1 MGFLSGLHLGRIASG
16 FKRSISTV
24 THGLKK
30 AANTVY
36 HKALK
41 PLYSKVIKP
50 AYTKVIKPVAERAIK
65 FVKHS
70 VDRVEHI
77 ADAGVKGIEAG
88 AGLLDTISKSPMII
102 LGFIGVGA
110 LFALK

>member
-1 MGFLSGLHLGRIASG
+1 MGFLGINFGKIASG
-16 FKRSISTV
+16 FKRAVSTV
-24 THGLKK
+24 GHGLKK
-30 AANTVY
+30 AAVGVY

-41 PLYSKVIKP
+41 PLYKKVLKP
-50 AYTKVIKPVAERAIK
+50 AYTKIIKPVGERAIK

-102 LGFIGVGA
+102 LGVIGLGA
-110 LFALK
+110 LLALK

>member
-50 AYTKVIKPVAERAIK
+50 VAERAIK

-77 ADAGVKGIEAG
+77 ADAGVQGIEAG

>member
-1 MGFLSGLHLGRIASG
+1 MGFLSGLHLGRIFSG
-16 FKRSISTV
+16 FKRAVSTV

-41 PLYSKVIKP
+41 PIYHSVLKP
-50 AYTKVIKPVAERAIK
+50 AWNKVIKPVGERAIK

-77 ADAGVKGIEAG
+77 ADAGVEGLEAG

-102 LGFIGVGA
+102 LGVLGLGA
-110 LFALK
+110 VLALK

>member
-1 MGFLSGLHLGRIASG
+1 MGFLSGLHLGKIFSG
-16 FKRSISTV
+16 FKRAIAPI

-41 PLYSKVIKP
+41 PLYKSVIKP
-50 AYTKVIKPVAERAIK
+50 IYTKIIKPVGERAIK

-102 LGFIGVGA
+102 LGVIGLGA
-110 LFALK
+110 VLALK